1 MPVYSSLLLA
11 FDGHSRTSLISP
23 GGALTLTHPV
33 ISVKS
38 SPKCVD
44 SASFHYSRSPLYRR
58 FWMSLVTLL
67 YIYNQQDRS
76 GSLVGDVDLVFV
88 AFHISVVL
96 VLLIVVLVGVLFYCI
111 AGVFTFV
118 VGLGL
123 ASYRFFS

>member
-1 MPVYSSLLLA
+1 M
-11 FDGHSRTSLISP
+11 
-23 GGALTLTHPV
+23 
-33 ISVKS
+33 
-38 SPKCVD
+38 
-44 SASFHYSRSPLYRR
+44 
-58 FWMSLVTLL
+58 TLL
-67 YIYNQQDRS
+67 YIYSQQDRS

-123 ASYRFFS
+123 AF